1 MGLSWLVFRTLRK
14 RRALRDYAR
23 RLPALL
29 RRDYGP
35 APSYSPAQIR
45 RTIDRYGLD
54 TAYSC
59 FALSGFS
66 DQAQF
71 DAYHS
76 GTGENCDYHAMRGE
90 FHDHA
95 SSGSTFF
102 GDIWS
107 ALTGTP
113 VEARQGADHNATSF
127 GSGHHHG
134 HGGFDGFSA
143 GGDSFGGDGGSGGD
157 SF

>member
-1 MGLSWLVFRTLRK
+1 MGLSWPVFRTLRK

-95 SSGSTFF
+95 SSSGTFF

-113 VEARQGADHNATSF
+113 VEGAHHGATSF
-127 GSGHHHG
+127 EIGHG
-134 HGGFDGFSA
+134 HSDGGLDGLS
-143 GGDSFGGDGGSGGD
+143 GGDSLGGDGGSGGGG
-157 SF
+157 F